1 MPVRQPRY
9 SREEIAQ
16 RGTEIYERDIR
27 PHVETGNDG
36 KIVAIDVGTGAYE
49 LGEEIVTTSDRL
61 LARCPDAQI
70 WFVRVGHPAVYRI
83 GRISFDEAVI
93 IGSVNTECEAIISL
107 EVVDASGQPRAVEAV
122 IDTGFTGFLTLPPL
136 MIALHG
142 LVLRGHHQV
151 ILGDGSVSLL
161 DVYVGTVVWDGQP
174 CLIDIDS
181 ADTDPLVGMSL
192 LDGYALYVEVRA
204 GAGVTIP
211 SW

>member
-1 MPVRQPRY
+1 
-9 SREEIAQ
+9 
-16 RGTEIYERDIR
+16 
-27 PHVETGNDG
+27 
-36 KIVAIDVGTGAYE
+36 
-49 LGEEIVTTSDRL
+49 
-61 LARCPDAQI
+61 
-70 WFVRVGHPAVYRI
+70 
-83 GRISFDEAVI
+83 
-93 IGSVNTECEAIISL
+93 
-107 EVVDASGQPRAVEAV
+107 
-122 IDTGFTGFLTLPPL
+122 